1 MMFAMMTT
9 PYFADLAARYSI
21 SLIEAFDHERDMAA
35 ANVADDDAFGV
46 TCPCTHG
53 DVCMGC
59 DGSGFFE

>member
-1 MMFAMMTT
+1 
-9 PYFADLAARYSI
+9 
-21 SLIEAFDHERDMAA
+21 MAA